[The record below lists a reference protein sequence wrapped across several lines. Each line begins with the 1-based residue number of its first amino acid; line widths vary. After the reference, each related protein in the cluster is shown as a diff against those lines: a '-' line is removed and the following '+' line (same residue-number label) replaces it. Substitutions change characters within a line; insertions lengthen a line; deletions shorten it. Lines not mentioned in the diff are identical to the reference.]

1 MLGAIIGDIVGVPYE
16 FFGNPRRKD
25 FGPLFIGRSEFSD
38 DTIMTVA
45 VAKALLLTPAMEEKA
60 FKSTLVNQMQ
70 YLGRKYPDV
79 SWGCRFGQWLE
90 SYEPKPYGSFGN
102 GSAMRVSPIGWYFD
116 SLEET
121 LNVAKWSAEVTH
133 NHPEGVKG
141 AQVVAQII
149 FYARNGC
156 SKKWIKEE
164 IQRNYGYDLSRKC
177 DDIRKTYQF
186 DESCQGTVPE
196 AITAFMEGNSFEDVL
211 RTAVSLGGD
220 CDTLTDIACAM
231 AEAVYPIPEKIR
243 QEAIRRLPVEFVDVI
258 DEFNAKLN
266 R

>member
-16 FFGNPRRKD
+16 FFWNPRRKD
-25 FGPLFIGRSEFSD
+25 FGPLFISRSEFSD

-45 VAKALLLTPAMEEKA
+45 VAKALLLTPVMEEKV

-70 YLGRKYPDV
+70 YFGRKYPDV

-116 SLEET
+116 SLAET

-231 AEAVYPIPEKIR
+231 AEAAYPIPEEIR